1 MLARSQTRIRVRQ
14 RASSCRSPET
24 RIGFASKITLG
35 GGRTPR
41 SFRDQQSDQKR
52 RCARQVGTYSSKTP
66 RQKNPHLKS
75 GHRCQKSRAPTKSA
89 LILPANENGHLTQLT
104 GRPKAPLLPEDT
116 PDQLPP
122 EKGGKPQ
129 PWAGR
134 RPPGAR
140 QQSARRATP
149 AGWAANRTRK
159 RSGSRLAR
167 RTSPKGEPMQG
178 SSRPCRGLP
187 PR

>member
-35 GGRTPR
+35 GGRIPR
-41 SFRDQQSDQKR
+41 GFRDQQSDQKHQ
-52 RCARQVGTYSSKTP
+52 CARQVGAYSGKTP

-89 LILPANENGHLTQLT
+89 LILPANENGHLAQLT
-104 GRPKAPLLPEDT
+104 GRPEAPPLLEDA

-122 EKGGKPQ
+122 EKGGRAHGEFGRMCVLKPEN
-129 PWAGR
+129 AGR
-134 RPPGAR
+134 MASLAASAFPNQAPGAI
-140 QQSARRATP
+140 P
-149 AGWAANRTRK
+149 AK
-159 RSGSRLAR
+159 
-167 RTSPKGEPMQG
+167 
-178 SSRPCRGLP
+178 
-187 PR
+187 